1 MDEEERRV
9 FALESA
15 AAALHDVGLMD
26 DAKAVVKNFLNR
38 IAGLDVARQN
48 LVFSLFM
55 STLDDIITDAKAT
68 GEFEG
73 SVEDVR
79 ATTISLKEEPA
90 VIATDTSS
98 GALTRLTKLTVDRGI
113 SFDSMVRIAMDESPS
128 TEDNDTEE
136 GTEEAA
142 AIEDE
147 EDKDDELD
155 DDEMEDDSHGVSGFY
170 ISKRKVAGR
179 RLVMYAQRK
188 VSKEDEMD
196 SDFIDPL
203 KLMIISRPNTGKNP
217 CEMTSS
223 GAI

>member
-1 MDEEERRV
+1 
-9 FALESA
+9 
-15 AAALHDVGLMD
+15 
-26 DAKAVVKNFLNR
+26 
-38 IAGLDVARQN
+38 
-48 LVFSLFM
+48 M
-55 STLDDIITDAKAT
+55 STLDDIIRDAKAT

-98 GALTRLTKLTVDRGI
+98 GALTYLTKLTVDRGI
-113 SFDSMVRIAMDESPS
+113 SFDSMVRMALDESSNS
-128 TEDNDTEE
+128 TEGDDNNE

-142 AIEDE
+142 ATDSN
-147 EDKDDELD
+147 DGDDDELD
-155 DDEMEDDSHGVSGFY
+155 DEVMEDDSHGVSGFY

-188 VSKEDEMD
+188 VSREDEMD

-223 GAI
+223 GAIVEGPT